1 MGSLVK
7 KCTKLAE
14 IIVFAVIVSG
24 ALLFVFPAALTANS
38 ETSSAQIVLE
48 QNSLR
53 VLSAKNEHARLP
65 NASTTKIVTA
75 ITVIEHTADLDKIV
89 AVPKIAVGTE
99 GSSIYLKEGEKLT
112 VRELL
117 YGLMLRSGNDAAVA
131 LAVTTAGNVWNFSV
145 LMNNVA
151 AKLGLKDSHF
161 VNPHGLHDENH
172 YTSAYD
178 LAVIT
183 AYAMKNEAFRQ
194 IVSAKS
200 AVISGS
206 DGDKRYL
213 KNKNKMLALFD
224 GADGVKTGYT
234 KKAGRCLVTSA
245 KRGDM
250 RLISVVLN
258 VADMWNASSVLLEK
272 CFSDFKLWPLYFAAE
287 NARWLKTESGKKI
300 LCMPK
305 NPPPFPLT
313 EAERSSLR
321 IETKFNA
328 CVPDDVKLG
337 ETVGKLDVYAE
348 NRLIFST
355 VFTTMQGK

>member
-1 MGSLVK
+1 MGKFVEKRVKLVEI
-7 KCTKLAE
+7 TLVVALAFGFTW
-14 IIVFAVIVSG
+14 IIPEKPAMASG
-24 ALLFVFPAALTANS
+24 
-38 ETSSAQIVLE
+38 SSAEIVLE
-48 QNSLR
+48 QTSLR
-53 VLSAKNEHARLP
+53 VLFARNEHLRLP

-75 ITVIEHTADLDKIV
+75 ITVIEHTENLDRVV
-89 AVPKIAVGTE
+89 AVPKVAVGTE
-99 GSSIYLKEGEKLT
+99 GSSIYLTEGEKLT
-112 VRELL
+112 VRDLL
-117 YGLMLRSGNDAAVA
+117 CGLMLRSGNDAAVA
-131 LAVTTAGNVWNFSV
+131 LAVVTAGNVWNFSV
-145 LMNNVA
+145 LMNNLA

-161 VNPHGLHDENH
+161 VNPHGLHDDNH

-183 AYAMKNEAFRQ
+183 AYAMKNEDFRS

-200 AVISGS
+200 ATIPGA
-206 DGDKRYL
+206 DGEGRRYL
-213 KNKNKMLALFD
+213 KNKNKMLSLLD

-245 KRGDM
+245 KRENM

-258 VADMWNASSVLLEK
+258 VSDMWNESAKMLEN
-272 CFSDFKLWPLYFAAE
+272 CFSKYKMKSLYFAEE
-287 NARWLKTESGKKI
+287 NAYWLKTEKGGRV

-305 NPPPFPLT
+305 NSPEFPLT
-313 EAERSSLR
+313 ESEAATVRLDA
-321 IETKFNA
+321 KFN
-328 CVPDDVKLG
+328 DVIPVGVKIG